1 MRAIKPLQTC
11 FSHCPKDL
19 ALHSEPKVFVT
30 LHARP
35 PRTPLQLQCTC
46 GKAVTPH
53 ILVCCLFPSVAFE
66 WLLRCSSPGSSELLS
81 PS

>member
-11 FSHCPKDL
+11 FSHRPKDL
-19 ALHSEPKVFVT
+19 ALHHSKPMVFVT

-46 GKAVTPH
+46 GKAVTLH
-53 ILVCCLFPSVAFE
+53 ILVCCLFPSVLFE
-66 WLLRCSSPGSSELLS
+66 
-81 PS
+81 